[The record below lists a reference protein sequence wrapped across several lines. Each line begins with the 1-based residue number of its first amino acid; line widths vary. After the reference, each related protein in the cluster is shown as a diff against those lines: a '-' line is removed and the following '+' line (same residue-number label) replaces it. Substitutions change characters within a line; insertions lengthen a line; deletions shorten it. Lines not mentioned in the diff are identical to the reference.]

1 MARMFPSQIAAASP
15 RGERA
20 VFHKLRDD
28 PATID
33 WVVFHSLD
41 IKRHVSRMEGELD
54 FVIAVPGHGIVCVE
68 IKGCG
73 VSRRDGTWVYDYDP
87 PKMSPVGPFKQASE
101 AMHSLRQYL
110 GGRDASLRNVVFVSA
125 VFFTVI
131 DFAQRTPEW
140 DPWQNIGVT
149 DLTRRPISEIVT
161 GILDAVHAKLRN
173 RSAQSAWYGTRNDLT
188 GPRMEALIKL
198 LRPDCEYIPSPALG
212 VESDEAAIRR
222 FTEEQ
227 FRALDLIE
235 ENPRRLFKGLAGTGK
250 TLLAI
255 ETAKRAVRAGKSTEL
270 LCFNKLL
277 GDWLREA
284 TRDIAE
290 EARRR
295 GLRFTVGTLSSL
307 MLHITGGDVPGDAD
321 KVYWEEDL
329 PESALEKLLNG
340 PEDAWLHDV
349 LVLDEAQD
357 LLKDPFLDV
366 LDVTLDGGI
375 STGQWAI
382 FGDFERQA
390 IFSDGE
396 ASSMLDKLRQRAG
409 AGYAGCTLRINCR
422 NSMNIADGVTVTS
435 GLAPGYGGVLQDLE
449 GDDVR
454 ALFWRT
460 ANEQAAM
467 LSEIVASLL
476 RRFAPG
482 QIVILSPRS
491 DVHCCASSLGGRIAG
506 KDLVPLRTSQ
516 SAGRDA
522 VRYGSIHAF
531 KGLEEAAVIL
541 TDIEGLGNDQDRALM
556 YVGMT
561 RARLSLHLLMRHD
574 LAVNYRGLIFAGLR
588 KVERDGNHDQT

>member
-1 MARMFPSQIAAASP
+1 MARMFPSQIAASSP

-20 VFHKLRDD
+20 IFHKLRDD

-54 FVIAVPGHGIVCVE
+54 FVIAVPGQGIVCVE

-73 VSRRDGTWVYDYDP
+73 VSRRDGTWIYDYDP
-87 PKMSPVGPFKQASE
+87 PKISSIGPFKQASE

-110 GGRDASLRNVVFVSA
+110 GGRDAALRNVVFVSA

-140 DPWQNIGVT
+140 EPWQNIGVT
-149 DLTRRPISEIVT
+149 DLTRRPISAIVT
-161 GILDAVHAKLRN
+161 GILDAAHAKLRN
-173 RSAQSAWYGTRNDLT
+173 RSAESGRCEALSDLT
-188 GPRMEALIKL
+188 RPRIDALIKL
-198 LRPDCEYIPSPALG
+198 LRPDCEYIPSPSMV
-212 VESDEAAIRR
+212 VEGDEAVIRR

-235 ENPRRLFKGLAGTGK
+235 ENPRLLFKGLAGTGK

-255 ETAKRAVRAGKSTEL
+255 ETAKRAVRAGKRTEL

-284 TRDIAE
+284 TKDIAE

-295 GLRFTVGTLSSL
+295 GSRFTVGTLSSL
-307 MLHITGGDVPGDAD
+307 MLHITGRDIPAGAD
-321 KVYWEEDL
+321 RAYWEHDL
-329 PESALEKLLNG
+329 PESAIEKLLNG

-375 STGQWAI
+375 SAGQWAI

-390 IFSDGE
+390 IFADGE
-396 ASSMLDKLRQRAG
+396 ASSMLDKLKARAG
-409 AGYAGCTLRINCR
+409 AGYAGCGLRINCR

-435 GLAPGYGGVLQDLE
+435 GLAPGYSGVLQDVE

-454 ALFWRT
+454 ALFWRDM
-460 ANEQAAM
+460 NEQVGK
-467 LSEIVASLL
+467 LSAIVASLL
-476 RRFAPG
+476 RRFAAA

-491 DVHCCASSLGGRIAG
+491 DAHCCASSFGGQIAC
-506 KDLVPLRTSQ
+506 KELVPLRASQ
-516 SAGRDA
+516 SAGGDA
-522 VRYGSIHAF
+522 IRYGSIHAF
-531 KGLEEAAVIL
+531 KGLEAAAVVL
-541 TDIEGLGNDQDRALM
+541 TDVDGLDDEQDKALM

-574 LAVNYRGLIFAGLR
+574 LAGKYRALIFAGLR